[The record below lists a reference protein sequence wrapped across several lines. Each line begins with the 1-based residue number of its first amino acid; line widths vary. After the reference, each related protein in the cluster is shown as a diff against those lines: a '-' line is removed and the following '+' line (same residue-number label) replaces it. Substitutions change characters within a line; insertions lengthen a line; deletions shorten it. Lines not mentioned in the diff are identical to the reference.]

1 MSEPLHLKYRP
12 KTFEE
17 VIGQET
23 VIKSLKTML
32 ASETVPHTFL
42 LTGNSGTGKTTL
54 ARIIASHFD
63 YDVMEV
69 DVASQNSAES
79 ARELVER
86 LDQNSLF
93 SQKGKFIILDEAHVA
108 TKLFFNVLLKT
119 LEEPPPRTAF
129 ALCTTEKGK
138 IPSTIVTRCTQLNLL
153 DVPVSLIHP
162 YLEEI
167 AKKEEYKLP
176 AGALKQIALAS
187 KGSVRQSLVYL
198 SSCRTATSLDDIA
211 ILLEN
216 EAVDEDSFQTVRLL
230 ASNGTP
236 VQIMGK
242 LKTLQEKGINPTQL
256 HAMMRSYFLKMLLN
270 AKSNQEVFKL
280 TEIVDRLI
288 NPIYEWP
295 QLIVTVGQILIIK
308 NDH

>member
-54 ARIIASHFD
+54 ARIVASHFD
-63 YDVMEV
+63 YDVVEV

-153 DVPVSLIHP
+153 DVPVSLLHP

-167 AKKEEYKLP
+167 AKKEGYRLP
-176 AGALKQIALAS
+176 SGATKQIALAS

-256 HAMMRSYFLKMLLN
+256 QAMMRSYFLKMLLN

-295 QLIVTVGQILIIK
+295 QLIVSVGQILIIK
-308 NDH
+308 NNS

>member
-17 VIGQET
+17 VIGQDT

-32 ASETVPHTFL
+32 ASPTIPHTFL

-86 LDQNSLF
+86 LDQSSLF

-153 DVPVSLIHP
+153 DVPVSLLHP

-167 AKKEEYKLP
+167 SKKEGYKLP
-176 AGALKQIALAS
+176 SGAIKQIALAS
-187 KGSVRQSLVYL
+187 KGSIRQSLVYL

-216 EAVDEDSFQTVRLL
+216 ESVDEDSFQTVRLL
-230 ASNGTP
+230 ATSGTP

-242 LKTLQEKGINPTQL
+242 IKLLQEKGVNPTQFQ
-256 HAMMRSYFLKMLLN
+256 AMMRSYFLKMLLN

-308 NDH
+308 NDS

>member
-86 LDQNSLF
+86 LDQS
-93 SQKGKFIILDEAHVA
+93 SP
-108 TKLFFNVLLKT
+108 VLLFLDISRILEST
-119 LEEPPPRTAF
+119 LER
-129 ALCTTEKGK
+129 G
-138 IPSTIVTRCTQLNLL
+138 IPHN
-153 DVPVSLIHP
+153 
-162 YLEEI
+162 
-167 AKKEEYKLP
+167 
-176 AGALKQIALAS
+176 
-187 KGSVRQSLVYL
+187 
-198 SSCRTATSLDDIA
+198 
-211 ILLEN
+211 
-216 EAVDEDSFQTVRLL
+216 
-230 ASNGTP
+230 
-236 VQIMGK
+236 
-242 LKTLQEKGINPTQL
+242 
-256 HAMMRSYFLKMLLN
+256 
-270 AKSNQEVFKL
+270 
-280 TEIVDRLI
+280 
-288 NPIYEWP
+288 
-295 QLIVTVGQILIIK
+295 
-308 NDH
+308 

>member
-54 ARIIASHFD
+54 ARIVASHFD

-86 LDQNSLF
+86 LDQSSLF

-153 DVPVSLIHP
+153 DVPVSLLHP

-167 AKKEEYKLP
+167 AKKEGYRLP
-176 AGALKQIALAS
+176 SGATKQIALAS

-256 HAMMRSYFLKMLLN
+256 QAMMRSYFLKMLLN

-295 QLIVTVGQILIIK
+295 QLIVSVGQILIIK
-308 NDH
+308 NNS

>member
-12 KTFEE
+12 KTFDE
-17 VIGQET
+17 VIGQDT

-54 ARIIASHFD
+54 ARIVASHFD
-63 YDVMEV
+63 YDVVEV

-153 DVPVSLIHP
+153 DVPVSLLHP

-167 AKKEEYKLP
+167 AKKEGYRLP
-176 AGALKQIALAS
+176 SGATKQIALAS

-236 VQIMGK
+236 VQVMGK
-242 LKTLQEKGINPTQL
+242 LKSLQEKGINPTQL
-256 HAMMRSYFLKMLLN
+256 QAMMRSYFLKMLLN

-295 QLIVTVGQILIIK
+295 QLIVSVGQILIIK
-308 NDH
+308 NNS

>member
-17 VIGQET
+17 VIGQDM

-32 ASETVPHTFL
+32 VSGTVPHTFL

-54 ARIIASHFD
+54 ARIIASHFN

-86 LDQNSLF
+86 LDQSSLF
-93 SQKGKFIILDEAHVA
+93 SQKGKFIILDEVHVA

-119 LEEPPPRTAF
+119 FEEPPLRTAF

-153 DVPVSLIHP
+153 DVPVSLLHP

-176 AGALKQIALAS
+176 AGAIKQIALAS

-198 SSCRTATSLDDIA
+198 SSCRTATNLDDIA
-211 ILLEN
+211 VLLEN
-216 EAVDEDSFQTVRLL
+216 EAIDEDSFQVVRLL
-230 ASNGTP
+230 ATSGTP

-242 LKTLQEKGINPTQL
+242 IKLLQEKGVNPTQFQ
-256 HAMMRSYFLKMLLN
+256 AMMRSYFLKMLLN

-308 NDH
+308 NDS

>member
-17 VIGQET
+17 VIGQDT
-23 VIKSLKTML
+23 IIKSLKTML
-32 ASETVPHTFL
+32 ESKTVPHTFL

-138 IPSTIVTRCTQLNLL
+138 IPSTTVTRCTQLNLL
-153 DVPVSLIHP
+153 DVPVSLLHP

-167 AKKEEYKLP
+167 AKKEGYRLP
-176 AGALKQIALAS
+176 SGATKQIALAS

-236 VQIMGK
+236 VQVMGK
-242 LKTLQEKGINPTQL
+242 LKSLQEKGINPTQL
-256 HAMMRSYFLKMLLN
+256 QAMMRSYFLKMLLN

-295 QLIVTVGQILIIK
+295 QLIVSVGQILIIK
-308 NDH
+308 NNS